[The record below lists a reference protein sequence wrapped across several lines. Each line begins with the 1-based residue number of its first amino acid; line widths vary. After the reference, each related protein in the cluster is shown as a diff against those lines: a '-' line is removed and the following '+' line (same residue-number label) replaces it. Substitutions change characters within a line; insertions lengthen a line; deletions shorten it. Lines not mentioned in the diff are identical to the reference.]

1 LFDGDRPGV
10 AADRGQGRL
19 NVIGLDGVSAQ
30 ALSDTIG
37 AIYDCA
43 LDPQQWP
50 DTCRRIADLCE
61 STAGGIC
68 VHDLRHVQNDQLFVF
83 GHQPEFLEK
92 LGKHYAQSPMAAA
105 DIVSNIGDVSA
116 LSMERYELLES
127 WFFREVLKPFGL
139 LDIIWFPA
147 LRTGGRMASL
157 HASRSEKAPYYQ
169 QREISLFK
177 LLSPHVCRALV
188 ISDALDIRALRSE
201 MLERTLD
208 GLVAGV
214 FLTARDGRIVYMNAT
229 AERQIRAGNSIRIV
243 NNRICPTDPV
253 ARAALSKAI
262 DEASRDDID
271 MDMSEHSLAI
281 PDVHGAGY
289 IATLLPVERGQRRG
303 IVAPFAASVAV
314 FMQDP
319 VDAPL
324 MPGEAFARLYKL
336 TGGELRVLL
345 ALAQGLGAKE
355 AADMLGISEPTVRTH
370 LQHIFSKTG
379 TSRQADLLRLLQ
391 SSAPPIRA
399 PQPPAQPE
407 QHDRKAAQQQQQ
419 PHHRFG

>member
-1 LFDGDRPGV
+1 M
-10 AADRGQGRL
+10 
-19 NVIGLDGVSAQ
+19 IGLDGVSAQ

-37 AIYDCA
+37 KIYDCA

-50 DTCRRIADLCE
+50 DTCRSIADLCE

-68 VHDLRHVQNDQLFVF
+68 VHDMRHVQNDQLFVF
-83 GHQPEFLEK
+83 GYQPEFLER

-139 LDIIWFPA
+139 VDIIWFPA
-147 LRTGGRMASL
+147 LRTGGRMASM
-157 HASRSEKAPYYQ
+157 HASRNEKAPHYQ

-177 LLSPHVCRALV
+177 LLSPHVCRALA

-214 FLTARDGRIVYMNAT
+214 FLTARDGRVVYMNAT
-229 AERQIRAGNSIRIV
+229 AERQVKTGNSIRIV
-243 NNRICPTDPV
+243 NHRIFPTDPA

-271 MDMSEHSLAI
+271 MDMNEHSLAI
-281 PDVHGAGY
+281 PDVDGAGY
-289 IATLLPVERGQRRG
+289 VATLLPVDRGQRRG
-303 IVAPFAASVAV
+303 IIAPFAASVAV
-314 FMQDP
+314 FTKDP
-319 VDAPL
+319 VQAPL

-345 ALAQGLGAKE
+345 ALAQGLGATE
-355 AADMLGISEPTVRTH
+355 AADMLGVSEPTVRTH
-370 LQHIFSKTG
+370 LQRIFSKTD
-379 TSRQADLLRLLQ
+379 TPRQADLLRLFQ
-391 SSAPPIRA
+391 NSTPPIRA
-399 PQPPAQPE
+399 PQRPA
-407 QHDRKAAQQQQQ
+407 HLNS
-419 PHHRFG
+419 